1 MTMSP
6 HKLLPPEAQE
16 ILRRAA
22 ATPISNEHPL
32 ARTKA
37 LEVANR
43 RIREMFPKHF
53 IYEKE

>member
-1 MTMSP
+1 MKATP
-6 HKLLPPEAQE
+6 HQLLPPEAQE

-22 ATPISNEHPL
+22 VTPISKSNPL

-43 RIREMFPKHF
+43 RIREMFPKLF
-53 IYEKE
+53 ITEKE